1 MSLLQLLQ
9 QAQGGQG
16 LSELAGKIGIDSA
29 KADELTALLAPV
41 IGKATKAQAENGG
54 LSGIIGALQGEDQAA
69 MYDTPV
75 NAVNAVTD
83 AGQAQGASF
92 LNGLLGNG
100 GTDNLAAQ
108 AAERTGVDLAQVS
121 AFLPALAAMA
131 QGGLQKTMPDAALS
145 AMAPKAEGA
154 SGIMGLLGGLM
165 GKSQSGA
172 PDLSML
178 TSFLD
183 ADGDGS
189 MVDDIMEKLQG

>member
-9 QAQGGQG
+9 QAQNGQG

-29 KADELTALLAPV
+29 QAGELTALLAPV
-41 IGKATKAQAENGG
+41 IGKATKTQAESGG

-69 MYDTPV
+69 MYDNPIE
-75 NAVNAVTD
+75 AVTD

-92 LNGLLGNG
+92 LNGILGNG
-100 GTDNLAAQ
+100 GADSLAAQ
-108 AAERTGVDLAQVS
+108 AAERTGIDLAQVS

-131 QGGLQKTMPDAALS
+131 QGGMQKTMPDAALN
-145 AMAPKAEGA
+145 AMAPKPEGA

-165 GKSQSGA
+165 GKSQAGA

>member
-1 MSLLQLLQ
+1 MSLMQLLQ
-9 QAQGGQG
+9 QAQDGQG
-16 LSELAGKIGIDSA
+16 LSELAGKIGLDGA
-29 KADELTALLAPV
+29 KADELTALLVPI
-41 IGKATKAQAENGG
+41 IGKATKTQAESGG
-54 LSGIIGALQGEDQAA
+54 LSGIIGALQGEDQAV
-69 MYDTPV
+69 MYDNPTE
-75 NAVNAVTD
+75 AVGEI
-83 AGQAQGASF
+83 GQAQGTSF

-100 GTDNLAAQ
+100 GAENLAAQ
-108 AAERTGVDLAQVS
+108 AAERTGIDLAQVS

-145 AMAPKAEGA
+145 AMAPKPEGA

-165 GKSQSGA
+165 GKSQTGA